1 MLHRSPE
8 DAPLLFSLNLRSW
21 MFEETADFFIVDH
34 VLSPN
39 ILSKHTLKLMIT
51 ECEHE

>member
-8 DAPLLFSLNLRSW
+8 DALLLFSLNIRRW
-21 MFEETADFFIVDH
+21 MFEETAGFVLIDH

-39 ILSKHTLKLMIT
+39 ILSGYTLKLMVT